1 MLNKKIEIKLGGV
14 EIPLWFNNYA
24 SAELQKMYG
33 ADITTVMTVLVEKL
47 QDNYL
52 TILSDLIKVG
62 IKGNYLAKDA
72 EKPEYF
78 SSVSELIASEP
89 DETLIPVWVEV
100 YSVFLEH
107 MGINLPKEPESPN
120 KKKVNTKKAKV

>member
-33 ADITTVMTVLVEKL
+33 ADITTVMQVLIQKL

-52 TILSDLIKVG
+52 VVLTDLVKCG
-62 IKGNYLAKDA
+62 IKGHYLAKDI
-72 EKPEYF
+72 EKPDYF
-78 SSVSELIASEP
+78 SKVSELIAEEP
-89 DETLIPVWVEV
+89 DETLMPVWVEAWE
-100 YSVFLEH
+100 VFCEH
-107 MGINLPKEPESPN
+107 MGVNIPKQETL
-120 KKKVNTKKAKV
+120 KKKVIRNTKKATL